1 MKNLSIRNQL
11 AGTIQEIVRGT
22 VVSEVI
28 VKTAAGTLA
37 SVITTRS
44 VRDLSLKKGDKV
56 FVMIK
61 ATEAS
66 IQKGRAPQGA
76 PPKSVVTAPNQLS
89 AIAQPM
95 ITRLTLA
102 LLAAWLNLQVAL
114 AADFSVTTPGDQYAY
129 VING

>member
-11 AGTIQEIVRGT
+11 SGTVQEIVRGP

-44 VRDLSLKKGDKV
+44 VRDMKLKKGDAV
-56 FVMIK
+56 FVMVK

-66 IQKGRAPQGA
+66 IQK
-76 PPKSVVTAPNQLS
+76 
-89 AIAQPM
+89 
-95 ITRLTLA
+95 
-102 LLAAWLNLQVAL
+102 
-114 AADFSVTTPGDQYAY
+114 
-129 VING
+129 